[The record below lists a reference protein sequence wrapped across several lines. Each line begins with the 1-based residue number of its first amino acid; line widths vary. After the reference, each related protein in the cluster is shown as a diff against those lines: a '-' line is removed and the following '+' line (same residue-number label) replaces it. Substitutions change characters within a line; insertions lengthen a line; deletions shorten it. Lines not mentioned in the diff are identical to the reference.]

1 MRPIVLTCG
10 VRSGPTPVKSSKAR
24 SPPTCRCYNQR
35 NSSSSSICP
44 PRSIWAAR
52 RGRSD
57 APPWVRSTHRRRGS
71 CVAARGARDRISGAL
86 VGCDMSIMGTGIYG
100 AAPRWTR
107 IGAIMVVCFWYD
119 ALAADQLPRQIV
131 GGWCVAIERMLPGK
145 TYTYWRCK
153 DSNWD
158 IIVRWD
164 GFDAQETSCELNTIK
179 RQGAAWLA
187 TFGCSG
193 AGLTWLEDDE
203 IRVGK
208 HGWTLEAKIKNVRR
222 VGDPIRYCVANKC

>member
-1 MRPIVLTCG
+1 MLTKKIG
-10 VRSGPTPVKSSKAR
+10 EAVRSLG
-24 SPPTCRCYNQR
+24 
-35 NSSSSSICP
+35 
-44 PRSIWAAR
+44 
-52 RGRSD
+52 D
-57 APPWVRSTHRRRGS
+57 
-71 CVAARGARDRISGAL
+71 
-86 VGCDMSIMGTGIYG
+86 DMSIMGTGIYS
-100 AAPRWTR
+100 AAPQWAR
-107 IGAIMVVCFWYD
+107 IVVIMVAGCGHD
-119 ALAADQLPRQIV
+119 ALAADQLPREIV
-131 GGWCVAIERMLPGK
+131 GNWCVAIERMLPGK

-153 DSNWD
+153 DSDWD

-164 GFDAQETSCELNTIK
+164 GFDAQETSCKLNTIK